1 MFTFMLWIFLPGAGM
16 MKATNQEGETYEGS
30 SQAV

>member
-1 MFTFMLWIFLPGAGM
+1 MLWIFIPGAGI
-16 MKATNQEGETYEGS
+16 MKVTNQEGETYEGS